1 MSATTAVWFDSGD
14 SHNTITFRGSNLVFN
29 NGALVGGQVKK
40 ILLEDVEGADIAVF
54 NGEAQ
59 HSLATSANAAGN
71 TPYP

>member
-40 ILLEDVEGADIAVF
+40 SFLKTSKVLILPIQWRGS
-54 NGEAQ
+54 AQ
-59 HSLATSANAAGN
+59 PS
-71 TPYP
+71 YER